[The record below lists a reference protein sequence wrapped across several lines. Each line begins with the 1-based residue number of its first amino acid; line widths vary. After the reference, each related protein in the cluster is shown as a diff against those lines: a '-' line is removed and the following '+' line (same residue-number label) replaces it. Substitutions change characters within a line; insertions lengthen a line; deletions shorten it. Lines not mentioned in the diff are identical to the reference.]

1 MRIKGKSTIKNG
13 FYKKYAEE
21 IKKQKPAEAHNDKV
35 IVINQNEKEN
45 LLATIFNGIGSVFR
59 VVVYVVVF
67 VLSSIGLTAIFNEEI
82 REMLWD
88 LIIKSG

>member
-13 FYKKYAEE
+13 FYKKYTDDA
-21 IKKQKPAEAHNDKV
+21 KKQKPAEAHNDKV
-35 IVINQNEKEN
+35 IVINQNEREN

-59 VVVYVVVF
+59 VVVYIVVF
-67 VLSSIGLTAIFNEEI
+67 VLSSIGLTAVLNEEI

-88 LIIKSG
+88 LIIKSW